1 MVGEDLG
8 NRLEAKGV
16 ELEGRASATSWAAYI
31 MAFAPI
37 LLLIGFFVWMVRRSR
52 GTGGFSAMQQ
62 SKARVIDEQ
71 RPDVRFADVAGYE
84 GVKSEL
90 SEVIE
95 FLRDPA
101 RFKRLGANGPKGV
114 LMLGPPGTGQ
124 DAVRS
129 GDRRRSERALPLC
142 HRFDLRRD
150 VRGGRCCP
158 GARSVRPRPSTCARN
173 RVHRRDR
180 RRRPTAGT
188 SVMIGND
195 EREQTLNQ
203 LLAEMDGFDSGVG
216 VVVLA
221 ATNRPDGARHCAA
234 APRALRPPTRFASTY
249 DSFTIPQQAVGT

>member
-1 MVGEDLG
+1 MNSMPTTQRPRVQVTDPDRVVGEDLG

-37 LLLIGFFVWMVRRSR
+37 LLLIGFFVWTVRRSR

-101 RFKRLGANGPKGV
+101 RFKRLGANGSKAV
-114 LMLGPPGTGQ
+114 LMLGPPGTGKTLF
-124 DAVRS
+124 A
-129 GDRRRSERALPLC
+129 RRSPAKRTCPSSLSPVRPSSRCSWGSVLPGC
-142 HRFDLRRD
+142 AICSTAPVDLRPQSCSSTRSTPWAN
-150 VRGGRCCP
+150 G
-158 GARSVRPRPSTCARN
+158 GARA
-173 RVHRRDR
+173 
-180 RRRPTAGT
+180 
-188 SVMIGND
+188 
-195 EREQTLNQ
+195 
-203 LLAEMDGFDSGVG
+203 
-216 VVVLA
+216 
-221 ATNRPDGARHCAA
+221 
-234 APRALRPPTRFASTY
+234 
-249 DSFTIPQQAVGT
+249 